1 MNTETQKKSV
11 EERLS
16 EIGYSKDGLIY
27 ELFVEN
33 FLEEYSIVRK
43 GKQYYLF
50 NGIFWEE
57 FSQEELYK
65 SLKGFLDKIEKYHW
79 KSGYATELIH
89 FLNLAVDKAEEMDSA
104 RHIMPFKDFDFN
116 FRTGEAMDKD
126 KNRYFT
132 YCKEIMLEELNSQEC
147 PVFNQFMD
155 EISQN
160 DDGFKRYLLQ
170 MMGLMLSGEN
180 RLNLVFVMF
189 GEGANSKSLIL
200 KLLTHLMGTKFVTSR
215 KIETFTENY
224 GLDGLETAKLVT
236 CGESETVKPVS
247 FSTIK
252 AITGNDVVEI
262 TGKYKDIKS
271 IELSLNMIFSTNRLF
286 KILDDSDGVRRRLN
300 VIPLKYQVPVEKRD
314 PELFDKLVVEEAG
327 ILRTIIAAYTELI
340 TEEGKLAFKMSP
352 NVLEFTEKYFETY
365 LVGTARRIHEKTE
378 QVLEYIGSFE
388 KGNSTD
394 RIGKKEFY
402 DVYCHEIEDISVELF
417 WKIATPALDKM
428 GIVIKKNGKRF
439 LEGIKPS
446 PEYMDSFRVNY
457 TNSTQIFRRVPP
469 IVCSSENEEES
480 FC

>member
-1 MNTETQKKSV
+1 MNTETQKKRV

-27 ELFVEN
+27 ELFVEK

-50 NGIFWEE
+50 SGIFWEE
-57 FSQEELYK
+57 LSQEELYK
-65 SLKGFLDKIEKYHW
+65 SLKNFLDLREKYHW

-89 FLNLAVDKAEEMDSA
+89 FLNLKVDKVEEMDSY
-104 RHIMPFKDFDFN
+104 RYIMPFKDFDFN
-116 FRTGEAMDKD
+116 FRTGEVEEKE
-126 KNRYFT
+126 KTRNFT
-132 YCKEIMLEELNSQEC
+132 YCKNMTFEEINSQEC
-147 PVFNQFMD
+147 PIFNKFMD

-170 MMGLMLSGEN
+170 VMGLVLSGEN
-180 RLNLVFVMF
+180 RLNLVFIMF

-200 KLLTHLMGTKFVTSR
+200 KLLSHLIGTKFVASR
-215 KIETFTENY
+215 KIETFTENF
-224 GLDGLETAKLVT
+224 GLDGLETAKLIT
-236 CGESETVKPVS
+236 CGESETLKPVRLE
-247 FSTIK
+247 TIK
-252 AITGNDVVEI
+252 AITGNDVVEV

-271 IELSLNMIFSTNRLF
+271 RALSLNMIFSTNRLF
-286 KILDDSDGVRRRLN
+286 KILDDSDGVRRRLHN
-300 VIPLKYQVPVEKRD
+300 IPLKYQVPVEKRD
-314 PELFDKLVVEEAG
+314 PELFDKLAVEEAG

-340 TEEGKLAFKMSP
+340 NEEGKLVFEMSS
-352 NVLEFTEKYFETY
+352 NVREFTEKYFETY
-365 LVGTARRIHEKTE
+365 LVGTDRSINEKAE
-378 QVLEYIGSFE
+378 QVLEYVGSFE

-417 WKIATPALDKM
+417 WKIATPALDKR